1 MNINF
6 DHIHNDNEVKN
17 PSNYKWGLFYFN
29 KRDKRVVLPK
39 YQSERGWTVNFA
51 NPLSYLF
58 ILLLIAIIISFSL
71 FL

>member
-58 ILLLIAIIISFSL
+58 MLLLIAIIISFSL

>member
-1 MNINF
+1 MKHNF

-58 ILLLIAIIISFSL
+58 ILLLIAIIVLFSI
-71 FL
+71 FV